1 MHQTITRDDTR
12 RATGPNPAAGS
23 AGATQVVPSVQPGAS
38 TGAVLAPAAP
48 RPRYAESAR
57 SMAGVALLLG
67 VAGLFFFNI
76 VLGPLAIGVGAAAM
90 RRRSASARTRA
101 VALAGL
107 AFGVADLILLAVLV
121 GVSLAHGGINWHF
134 GA

>member
-1 MHQTITRDDTR
+1 MHQTITRDNAR
-12 RATGPNPAAGS
+12 RATAPANPPEATRSASPGP
-23 AGATQVVPSVQPGAS
+23 VP
-38 TGAVLAPAAP
+38 APAAL

-101 VALAGL
+101 MARAGL
-107 AFGVADLILLAVLV
+107 AFGVADLIVLAVLV